1 MINFIKGVQ
10 IMNQNFEK
18 KCKVCETPYLLKFQ
32 VGYVAKNHFSFECP
46 TCGVMIEGTIN
57 VNNKE
62 RKLDWDFD
70 NLVDYSG
77 DILKSKEG
85 YFMQLTSEFY
95 ENKISLLKDYTFG
108 TPSPFIRNFCDYIED
123 MNGLASYLAEDI
135 HQHVNRYKNL
145 INLVLSNKNNVKYVY
160 SEFKKLIGDLNIDE
174 EKFTNDYKINRYNI
188 LFLAITDSIKPLLNL
203 NAEKF
208 QVNDIR
214 DKLNKMYENK
224 VEFQKFKT
232 SFQDSLPSLINLLT
246 NAVYSSINIIPGIIP
261 TIASET
267 YDHRDIKAIK
277 EQYGLSTANYKTLLK
292 NYAENYEILGKIMPL
307 IAAIDNI
314 NTRKD
319 INNFV
324 KDSTNSKKNDFLARA
339 TTSLKDFSKATIGIR
354 IQYLKKISADD
365 PRYNDLTVLNN
376 RIRNAINHSSVD
388 YDSIEQKLT
397 FKDGEKKTERFLIEF
412 AEENYVILYLQLYCL
427 YIVCSLATKFS
438 KEDNAK

>member
-1 MINFIKGVQ
+1 
-10 IMNQNFEK
+10 MNQIFEK
-18 KCKVCETPYLLKFQ
+18 KCKVCETPYLLKYQ
-32 VGYVAKNHFSFECP
+32 VGYVEKNQFSFECP

-62 RKLDWDFD
+62 RKLDWNFD

-85 YFMQLTSEFY
+85 YFLQLTSEFY

-108 TPSPFIRNFCDYIED
+108 TPTPFIRNFCDYIEN

-135 HQHVNRYKNL
+135 HQHVNHYKNL
-145 INLVLSNKNNVKYVY
+145 INLVLSNKDNVKYVF
-160 SEFKKLIGDLNIDE
+160 SEFEKLTDALNMLDE
-174 EKFTNDYKINRYNI
+174 EKFTSRYKTDRYDI
-188 LFLAITDSIKPLLNL
+188 LFRAITDSIKLLLNL

-214 DKLNKMYENK
+214 EKLFKMYENK

-246 NAVYSSINIIPGIIP
+246 NAVYSSVSIIPGIIP

-267 YDHRDIKAIK
+267 YDHRDIKAIR

-314 NTRKD
+314 NTRGD

-324 KDSTNSKKNDFLARA
+324 KDSTNTRKSDPFVRA
-339 TTSLKDFSKATIGIR
+339 TTSLKDFSRATIGIR
-354 IQYLKKISADD
+354 IQYLKKISSDV

-376 RIRNAINHSSVD
+376 RIRNAINHSSVE

-397 FKDGEKKTERFLIEF
+397 FKDGSIITERYLIEF

-427 YIVCSLATKFS
+427 FIVCSLATKFA
-438 KEDNAK
+438 KEDNA

>member
-1 MINFIKGVQ
+1 
-10 IMNQNFEK
+10 MNQIFEK
-18 KCKVCETPYLLKFQ
+18 KCKVCETPYLLKYQ
-32 VGYVAKNHFSFECP
+32 VGYVEKNQFSFECP

-62 RKLDWDFD
+62 RKLDWNFD

-85 YFMQLTSEFY
+85 YFLQLTSEFY

-108 TPSPFIRNFCDYIED
+108 TPTPFIRNFCDYIEN

-135 HQHVNRYKNL
+135 HQHVNHYKNL
-145 INLVLSNKNNVKYVY
+145 INLVLSNKDNVKYVF
-160 SEFKKLIGDLNIDE
+160 SEFEKLTDALNMLDE
-174 EKFTNDYKINRYNI
+174 EKFTSRYKTDRYDI
-188 LFLAITDSIKPLLNL
+188 LFRAITDSIKLLLNL

-214 DKLNKMYENK
+214 EKLFKMYENK
-224 VEFQKFKT
+224 VEFKKFKT

-246 NAVYSSINIIPGIIP
+246 NAVYSSVNIIPGIIP

-267 YDHRDIKAIK
+267 YDHRDIKAIR

-314 NTRKD
+314 NTRGD

-324 KDSTNSKKNDFLARA
+324 KDSTNTRKNDPFVRA
-339 TTSLKDFSKATIGIR
+339 TTSLKDFSRATIGIR
-354 IQYLKKISADD
+354 IQYLKKISSDV

-376 RIRNAINHSSVD
+376 RIRNAINHSSVE

-397 FKDGEKKTERFLIEF
+397 FKDGSIITERYLIEF

-427 YIVCSLATKFS
+427 FIVCSLATKFA
-438 KEDNAK
+438 KEDNA

>member
-1 MINFIKGVQ
+1 
-10 IMNQNFEK
+10 MNQIFEK
-18 KCKVCETPYLLKFQ
+18 KCKVCETPYLLKYQ
-32 VGYVAKNHFSFECP
+32 VGYVEKNQFSFECP

-85 YFMQLTSEFY
+85 YFLQLTSEFY

-108 TPSPFIRNFCDYIED
+108 TPTPFIRNFCDYIEN

-135 HQHVNRYKNL
+135 HQDVKQYKNL
-145 INLVLSNKNNVKYVY
+145 INLVLSNKDNVKYVF
-160 SEFKKLIGDLNIDE
+160 SEFERLTDALNMLDE
-174 EKFTNDYKINRYNI
+174 GKFTSRYKTDRYDI
-188 LFLAITDSIKPLLNL
+188 LFRAITDSIKLLLNL
-203 NAEKF
+203 NSEKF
-208 QVNDIR
+208 QVDDIR
-214 DKLNKMYENK
+214 EKLFKMYENR

-246 NAVYSSINIIPGIIP
+246 NAVYSSVNIIPGIIP

-267 YDHRDIKAIK
+267 YNHKDIKAIRK
-277 EQYGLSTANYKTLLK
+277 QYGLSTANYKTLLK

-314 NTRKD
+314 NTRGD
-319 INNFV
+319 INKFV
-324 KDSTNSKKNDFLARA
+324 EVSTNTKKNDPFVRA
-339 TTSLKDFSKATIGIR
+339 TTSLKDFSKAAIGIR
-354 IQYLKKISADD
+354 IQYLKKISSDV

-376 RIRNAINHSSVD
+376 RIRNAINHSSVE

-397 FKDGEKKTERFLIEF
+397 FKDGAIITERYLIEF

-427 YIVCSLATKFS
+427 FIVCSLATKFA
-438 KEDNAK
+438 KEDNA

>member
-1 MINFIKGVQ
+1 
-10 IMNQNFEK
+10 
-18 KCKVCETPYLLKFQ
+18 
-32 VGYVAKNHFSFECP
+32 
-46 TCGVMIEGTIN
+46 MIEGTIN

-62 RKLDWDFD
+62 GKLDWDFD

-85 YFMQLTSEFY
+85 YFLQLTSEFY

-108 TPSPFIRNFCDYIED
+108 TPTPFIRNFCDYIEN

-135 HQHVNRYKNL
+135 HQHVNHYKNL
-145 INLVLSNKNNVKYVY
+145 INLVLSNKDNVKYVF
-160 SEFKKLIGDLNIDE
+160 SEFEKLTDSLNMLDE
-174 EKFTNDYKINRYNI
+174 EKFTSRYKTNRYDI
-188 LFLAITDSIKPLLNL
+188 LFRAITDSINLLLNL

-214 DKLNKMYENK
+214 EKLYKMYENK

-246 NAVYSSINIIPGIIP
+246 NAVYSSVNIIPGIIP

-267 YDHRDIKAIK
+267 YNHRDIKAIK

-314 NTRKD
+314 NTRGD

-324 KDSTNSKKNDFLARA
+324 KDSTNTKKNDPFVRA
-339 TTSLKDFSKATIGIR
+339 TTSLKGFSRATIGIR
-354 IQYLKKISADD
+354 IQYLKKISSDI

-376 RIRNAINHSSVD
+376 RIRNAINHSSVE

-397 FKDGEKKTERFLIEF
+397 FKDGAIITERYLIEF

-427 YIVCSLATKFS
+427 FIVCSLATKFA
-438 KEDNAK
+438 KEDNA

>member
-1 MINFIKGVQ
+1 
-10 IMNQNFEK
+10 MNQIFEK
-18 KCKVCETPYLLKFQ
+18 KCKVCETPYLLKYQ
-32 VGYVAKNHFSFECP
+32 VGYVEKNQFSFECP

-62 RKLDWDFD
+62 RKLDWNFD

-85 YFMQLTSEFY
+85 YFLQLTSEFY

-108 TPSPFIRNFCDYIED
+108 TPTPFIRNFCDYIEN

-135 HQHVNRYKNL
+135 HQHVNHYKNL
-145 INLVLSNKNNVKYVY
+145 INLVLSNKDNVKYVF
-160 SEFKKLIGDLNIDE
+160 SEFEKLTDALNMLDE
-174 EKFTNDYKINRYNI
+174 EKFTSRYKTDRYDI
-188 LFLAITDSIKPLLNL
+188 LFRAITDSIKLLLNL

-214 DKLNKMYENK
+214 EKLFKMYENK

-246 NAVYSSINIIPGIIP
+246 NAVYSSVSIIPGIIP

-267 YDHRDIKAIK
+267 YDHRDIKAIR

-314 NTRKD
+314 NTRGD

-324 KDSTNSKKNDFLARA
+324 KDSTNTRKNDPLVRA

-354 IQYLKKISADD
+354 IQYLKKISSDV

-376 RIRNAINHSSVD
+376 RIRNAINHSSVE

-397 FKDGEKKTERFLIEF
+397 FKDGSIITERYLIEF

-427 YIVCSLATKFS
+427 FIVCSLATKFA
-438 KEDNAK
+438 KEDNA

>member
-1 MINFIKGVQ
+1 
-10 IMNQNFEK
+10 
-18 KCKVCETPYLLKFQ
+18 
-32 VGYVAKNHFSFECP
+32 
-46 TCGVMIEGTIN
+46 MIEGTIN

-85 YFMQLTSEFY
+85 YFMQLISEFY
-95 ENKISLLKDYTFG
+95 ENKISLLKNYTFG
-108 TPSPFIRNFCDYIED
+108 TPTPFIRNFCDYIED
-123 MNGLASYLAEDI
+123 MNGLASYLADDI
-135 HQHVNRYKNL
+135 HQHVNHYKNL

-160 SEFKKLIGDLNIDE
+160 SEFGKIASDFNIEE
-174 EKFTNDYKINRYNI
+174 EKFTNDYKTNRYNI
-188 LFLAITDSIKPLLNL
+188 LFRAITNSIKPLLGL
-203 NAEKF
+203 NKEKF

-214 DKLNKMYENK
+214 NNLYKMYENK
-224 VEFQKFKT
+224 VEFQKFKN
-232 SFQDSLPSLINLLT
+232 SFQDSIASFINLLT
-246 NAVYSSINIIPGIIP
+246 NAVYSSIKIIPDIIP
-261 TIASET
+261 TITSET
-267 YDHRDIKAIK
+267 YNHRDIKVIK

-324 KDSTNSKKNDFLARA
+324 KDSTYKPLVKA
-339 TTSLKDFSKATIGIR
+339 TTSLKGFSKATIGIR
-354 IQYLKKISADD
+354 IQYLKMISLDVS
-365 PRYNDLTVLNN
+365 RYNDLTVLNN

-388 YDSIEQKLT
+388 YDSIDQKLT
-397 FKDGEKKTERFLIEF
+397 FKDGKIITEKYLIEF

-427 YIVCSLATKFS
+427 FIVCSLATKFS
-438 KEDNAK
+438 KEDNA

>member
-1 MINFIKGVQ
+1 
-10 IMNQNFEK
+10 MNDAVEK
-18 KCKVCETPYLLKFQ
+18 MCKVCETPYLLKFQ
-32 VGYVAKNHFSFECP
+32 VGYVSKNHFSFECP
-46 TCGVMIEGTIN
+46 TCGVMIEGAIN
-57 VNNKE
+57 VDNKNIE
-62 RKLDWDFD
+62 FGWSFD
-70 NLVDYSG
+70 NLVDYP
-77 DILKSKEG
+77 DNIYKSEVG

-95 ENKISLLKDYTFG
+95 EYKISLLKDRTHRI
-108 TPSPFIRNFCDYIED
+108 PSPFIRNSCTYIGE
-123 MNGLASYLAEDI
+123 MNEFASYLAEDI
-135 HQHVNRYKNL
+135 HQHVNHYKNL
-145 INLVLSNKNNVKYVY
+145 INLVLSNKKNVKYVY
-160 SEFKKLIGDLNIDE
+160 SEFRKLASDFNIEE
-174 EKFTNDYKINRYNI
+174 EKFTNDYKTNRYNI
-188 LFLAITDSIKPLLNL
+188 LFRGITNSIKPLLDL

-214 DKLNKMYENK
+214 DELYKMYKNK

-232 SFQDSLPSLINLLT
+232 AFQDSLPSLINLLT

-261 TIASET
+261 TITSET
-267 YDHRDIKAIK
+267 YNHREIKEIK

-314 NTRKD
+314 NTRED

-324 KDSTNSKKNDFLARA
+324 KGSTNSRKNDPLARA
-339 TTSLKDFSKATIGIR
+339 TTSLKDFSSATIGMR
-354 IQYLKKISADD
+354 IQYLKKISADVS
-365 PRYNDLTVLNN
+365 RYNDLTVLNN

-397 FKDGEKKTERFLIEF
+397 FNDGKKITERYLIEF

-438 KEDNAK
+438 KEDNA

>member
-1 MINFIKGVQ
+1 
-10 IMNQNFEK
+10 MNQIFEK
-18 KCKVCETPYLLKFQ
+18 KCKVCETPYLLKYQ
-32 VGYVAKNHFSFECP
+32 VGYVEKNQFSFECP

-62 RKLDWDFD
+62 RKLDWNFD

-85 YFMQLTSEFY
+85 YFLQLTSEFY

-108 TPSPFIRNFCDYIED
+108 TPTPFIRNFCDYIEN

-135 HQHVNRYKNL
+135 HQHVNHYKNL
-145 INLVLSNKNNVKYVY
+145 INLVLSNKNNVKYVF
-160 SEFKKLIGDLNIDE
+160 SEFEKLTDALNMLDE
-174 EKFTNDYKINRYNI
+174 EKFTSRYKTDRYDI
-188 LFLAITDSIKPLLNL
+188 LFRAITDSIKLLLNL

-214 DKLNKMYENK
+214 EKLFKMYENK
-224 VEFQKFKT
+224 VEFKKFKT

-246 NAVYSSINIIPGIIP
+246 NAVYSSVSIIPGIIP

-267 YDHRDIKAIK
+267 YDHRDIKAIR

-314 NTRKD
+314 NTRGD

-324 KDSTNSKKNDFLARA
+324 KDSANTRKNDPFVRA
-339 TTSLKDFSKATIGIR
+339 TTSLKDFSRATIGIR
-354 IQYLKKISADD
+354 IQYLKKISSDV

-376 RIRNAINHSSVD
+376 RIRNAINHSSVE

-397 FKDGEKKTERFLIEF
+397 FKDGSIITERYLIEF

-427 YIVCSLATKFS
+427 FIVCSLATKFA
-438 KEDNAK
+438 KEDNA

>member
-1 MINFIKGVQ
+1 
-10 IMNQNFEK
+10 MNQIFEK
-18 KCKVCETPYLLKFQ
+18 KCKVCETPYLLKYQ
-32 VGYVAKNHFSFECP
+32 VGYVEKNQFSFECP

-85 YFMQLTSEFY
+85 YFLQLTSEFY

-108 TPSPFIRNFCDYIED
+108 TPTPFIRNFCDYIEN

-135 HQHVNRYKNL
+135 HQDVKQYKNL
-145 INLVLSNKNNVKYVY
+145 INLVLSNKDNVKYVF
-160 SEFKKLIGDLNIDE
+160 SEFERLTDALNMLDE
-174 EKFTNDYKINRYNI
+174 GKFASRYKTDRYDI
-188 LFLAITDSIKPLLNL
+188 LFRAITDSIKLLLNL
-203 NAEKF
+203 NSEKF
-208 QVNDIR
+208 QVDDIR
-214 DKLNKMYENK
+214 EKLFKMYENR

-246 NAVYSSINIIPGIIP
+246 NAVYSSVNIIPGIIP

-267 YDHRDIKAIK
+267 YNHKDIKAIRK
-277 EQYGLSTANYKTLLK
+277 QYGLSTANYKTLLK

-314 NTRKD
+314 NTRGD
-319 INNFV
+319 INKFV
-324 KDSTNSKKNDFLARA
+324 EVSTNTKKNDPFVRA
-339 TTSLKDFSKATIGIR
+339 TTSLKDFSKAAIGIR
-354 IQYLKKISADD
+354 IQYLKKISSDV

-376 RIRNAINHSSVD
+376 RIRNAINHSSVE

-397 FKDGEKKTERFLIEF
+397 FKDGAIITERYLIEF

-427 YIVCSLATKFS
+427 FIVCSLATKFA
-438 KEDNAK
+438 KEDNA

>member
-1 MINFIKGVQ
+1 
-10 IMNQNFEK
+10 MNQIFEK
-18 KCKVCETPYLLKFQ
+18 KCKVCETPYLLKYQ
-32 VGYVAKNHFSFECP
+32 VGYVEKNQFSFECP

-62 RKLDWDFD
+62 RKLDWNFD

-85 YFMQLTSEFY
+85 YFLQLTSEFY

-108 TPSPFIRNFCDYIED
+108 TPTPFIRNFCDYIEN

-135 HQHVNRYKNL
+135 HQHVNHYKNL
-145 INLVLSNKNNVKYVY
+145 INLVLSNKDNVKYVF
-160 SEFKKLIGDLNIDE
+160 SEFKKLTDALNMLDE
-174 EKFTNDYKINRYNI
+174 EKFTSRYKTDRYDI
-188 LFLAITDSIKPLLNL
+188 LFRAITDSIKLLLNL

-214 DKLNKMYENK
+214 EKLFKMYENK

-246 NAVYSSINIIPGIIP
+246 NAVYSSVSIIPGIIP

-267 YDHRDIKAIK
+267 YDHRDIKAIR

-314 NTRKD
+314 NTRGD

-324 KDSTNSKKNDFLARA
+324 KDSTNTRKNDPLVRA

-354 IQYLKKISADD
+354 IQYLKKISSDV

-376 RIRNAINHSSVD
+376 RIRNAINHSSVE

-397 FKDGEKKTERFLIEF
+397 FKDGSIITERYLIEF

-427 YIVCSLATKFS
+427 FIVCSLATKFA
-438 KEDNAK
+438 KEDNA

>member
-1 MINFIKGVQ
+1 
-10 IMNQNFEK
+10 MNQIFEK
-18 KCKVCETPYLLKFQ
+18 KCKVCETPYLLKYQ
-32 VGYVAKNHFSFECP
+32 VGYVEKNQFSFECP

-85 YFMQLTSEFY
+85 YFLQLTSEFY

-108 TPSPFIRNFCDYIED
+108 TPTPFIRNFCDYIEN

-135 HQHVNRYKNL
+135 HQDVKQYKNL
-145 INLVLSNKNNVKYVY
+145 INLVLSNKDNVKYVF
-160 SEFKKLIGDLNIDE
+160 SEFERLTDALNMLDE
-174 EKFTNDYKINRYNI
+174 GKFTSRYKTDRYDI
-188 LFLAITDSIKPLLNL
+188 LFRAITDSIKLLLDL

-208 QVNDIR
+208 QVDDIR
-214 DKLNKMYENK
+214 EKLFKMYENR

-246 NAVYSSINIIPGIIP
+246 NAVYSSVNIIPGIIP

-267 YDHRDIKAIK
+267 YNHKDIKAIRK
-277 EQYGLSTANYKTLLK
+277 QYGLSTANYKTLLK

-314 NTRKD
+314 NTRGD
-319 INNFV
+319 INKFV
-324 KDSTNSKKNDFLARA
+324 EVSTNTKKNDPFVRA
-339 TTSLKDFSKATIGIR
+339 TTSLNDFSKAAIGIR
-354 IQYLKKISADD
+354 IQYLKKISSDV

-376 RIRNAINHSSVD
+376 RIRNAINHSSVE

-397 FKDGEKKTERFLIEF
+397 FKDGTIITERYLIEF

-427 YIVCSLATKFS
+427 FIVCSLATKFA
-438 KEDNAK
+438 KEDNA

>member
-1 MINFIKGVQ
+1 
-10 IMNQNFEK
+10 MNDVK
-18 KCKVCETPYLLKFQ
+18 RKMCKVCETPYLLKFQ
-32 VGYVAKNHFSFECP
+32 VGYVSKNHFSFECP
-46 TCGVMIEGTIN
+46 TCGVMLEGIIN
-57 VNNKE
+57 VDNENVE
-62 RKLDWDFD
+62 FGWSFD
-70 NLVDYSG
+70 NLVDYPDNIYKSG
-77 DILKSKEG
+77 AG

-95 ENKISLLKDYTFG
+95 EYKISLLKDHNHRI
-108 TPSPFIRNFCDYIED
+108 PSPFMRNSCTYIGEMTD
-123 MNGLASYLAEDI
+123 FASYLAEDI
-135 HQHVNRYKNL
+135 HQHVNHYKNL

-160 SEFKKLIGDLNIDE
+160 SEFRELASDFNIEE
-174 EKFTNDYKINRYNI
+174 EKFRNDYKTNRYNI
-188 LFLAITDSIKPLLNL
+188 LFHAITNSIKPLLDL

-214 DKLNKMYENK
+214 DELYKMYKNE

-261 TIASET
+261 TVASET
-267 YDHRDIKAIK
+267 YNHRDIKEIK

-314 NTRKD
+314 NTRKN
-319 INNFV
+319 INNFE
-324 KDSTNSKKNDFLARA
+324 KGSTNLSKNHPLVKA
-339 TTSLKDFSKATIGIR
+339 TTSLESFSKATIGIR
-354 IQYLKKISADD
+354 IQYLKMISSDVS
-365 PRYNDLTVLNN
+365 RYNDLTVLNS

-397 FKDGEKKTERFLIEF
+397 FKDGKKITERYLIEF

>member
-1 MINFIKGVQ
+1 
-10 IMNQNFEK
+10 MNQIFEK
-18 KCKVCETPYLLKFQ
+18 KCKVCETPYLLKYQ
-32 VGYVAKNHFSFECP
+32 VGYVEKNHFSFECP

-108 TPSPFIRNFCDYIED
+108 TPTPFIRNFCDYIED
-123 MNGLASYLAEDI
+123 MNGLASYLADDI
-135 HQHVNRYKNL
+135 HQHVNHYKNL

-160 SEFKKLIGDLNIDE
+160 SEFGKLASDFNMEE
-174 EKFTNDYKINRYNI
+174 EKFTNDYKTNRYNI
-188 LFLAITDSIKPLLNL
+188 LFRAITNSIKPLLDL
-203 NAEKF
+203 NEEKF
-208 QVNDIR
+208 QVNDI
-214 DKLNKMYENK
+214 KNNLYKMYENK
-224 VEFQKFKT
+224 VEFQKFKN
-232 SFQDSLPSLINLLT
+232 SFQDSLPSYINLLT
-246 NAVYSSINIIPGIIP
+246 NAIYSSIKIIPDIIP
-261 TIASET
+261 TITSET
-267 YDHRDIKAIK
+267 YNHRDIKVIK

-324 KDSTNSKKNDFLARA
+324 KDSTDKPLVKA
-339 TTSLKDFSKATIGIR
+339 TTSLKGFSKATIGIR
-354 IQYLKKISADD
+354 IQYLKMISSDVS
-365 PRYNDLTVLNN
+365 RYNDLTVLNN

-388 YDSIEQKLT
+388 YDSIDQKLT
-397 FKDGEKKTERFLIEF
+397 FKDGKIITEKYLIEF

-438 KEDNAK
+438 KEDNA

>member
-1 MINFIKGVQ
+1 
-10 IMNQNFEK
+10 MNDVKQK
-18 KCKVCETPYLLKFQ
+18 MCKVCETPYLLKFQ
-32 VGYVAKNHFSFECP
+32 VGYVSKNHFSFECP
-46 TCGVMIEGTIN
+46 TCGVMLEGIIN
-57 VNNKE
+57 VDNKE
-62 RKLDWDFD
+62 AKFDWNFD

-95 ENKISLLKDYTFG
+95 ENKISSLKDYTFG
-108 TPSPFIRNFCDYIED
+108 TPPPFIRNLCDDIKE
-123 MNGLASYLAEDI
+123 MIGLASYLAEDI
-135 HQHVNRYKNL
+135 NQHVNHYRNL
-145 INLVLSNKNNVKYVY
+145 INLVLSNKDNVKYVF
-160 SEFKKLIGDLNIDE
+160 SEFEKLTNASNMMDEKKFINV
-174 EKFTNDYKINRYNI
+174 YKTDRYNI
-188 LFLAITDSIKPLLNL
+188 LFMAITDSIRPLLEL

-214 DKLNKMYENK
+214 ENLYKMYENK
-224 VEFQKFKT
+224 VEFQKFKN
-232 SFQDSLPSLINLLT
+232 SFQESLPNFINLLT
-246 NAVYSSINIIPGIIP
+246 NAVYSSIKIIPEIIP
-261 TIASET
+261 TIVSET
-267 YDHRDIKAIK
+267 YNHKDIKVIK
-277 EQYGLSTANYKTLLK
+277 EQYGLNTANYKTLLQ

-324 KDSTNSKKNDFLARA
+324 KDSNTRKNDPFVRA
-339 TTSLKDFSKATIGIR
+339 TTSLKDFSKATVGIKIR
-354 IQYLKKISADD
+354 YLKKISSDV

-397 FKDGEKKTERFLIEF
+397 FKDGSIITERYLIEF

-427 YIVCSLATKFS
+427 FIVCSLATKFS
-438 KEDNAK
+438 KEDNA